1 MKEVIMKILKWIV
14 ISVLCLFLL
23 FDICII
29 IKSNKYPDEIPS
41 ILGYRPFIVMSK
53 SMHPTIKAGD
63 LILVKDADVS
73 ALEVNDI
80 IAFRGDDKIVVTHRI
95 KNVLKVSDDVC
106 FETQGDSNNKR
117 DDELVCSSM
126 VVGKYVKRY
135 AKLGS
140 IILFIQQPL
149 GFLVLMMGIFIIA
162 MIIYLLENRKID
174 QENEEYMKEFEEF
187 KRKKEQK
194 KRSKK

>member
-1 MKEVIMKILKWIV
+1 MKEVLMKILKWIV

-41 ILGYRPFIVMSK
+41 VLGYRPFIVMSK

-95 KNVLKVSDDVC
+95 KKVLKVSDDVC